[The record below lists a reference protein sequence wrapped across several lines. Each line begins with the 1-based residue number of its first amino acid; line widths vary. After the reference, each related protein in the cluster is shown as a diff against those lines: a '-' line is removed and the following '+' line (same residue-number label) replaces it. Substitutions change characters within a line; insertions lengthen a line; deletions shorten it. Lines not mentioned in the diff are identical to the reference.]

1 MDYEA
6 LKLDNQLCFPL
17 YAAAKEVV
25 RLYAPLLGELKLT
38 YTQYITLLALWE
50 HAPLSVKELGEK
62 LYLDSGTL
70 TPLLKKMEA
79 AGLVRRARSQADERS
94 VRVML
99 TQKGLALR
107 EQAAEIPA
115 RLAACLPLS
124 AVEAETLDA
133 LLRKVLGGISDKP
146 FARRARV

>member
-25 RLYAPLLGELKLT
+25 RLHAPLLGELGLT
-38 YTQYITLLALWE
+38 YTQYIALLALWE
-50 HAPLSVKELGEK
+50 HAPQSVKELGEK

-79 AGLVRRARSQADERS
+79 AGLVRRARSRADERS
-94 VRVML
+94 VLVTL
-99 TQKGLALR
+99 TPSGLALR
-107 EQAAEIPA
+107 ERALEVPA
-115 RLAACLPLS
+115 RLAACLPLT
-124 AVEAETLDA
+124 AEEAETLDA
-133 LLRKVLGGISDKP
+133 LLHKILDAV
-146 FARRARV
+146 A